1 MSAMATRTSMKAS
14 GGSATG
20 SRGIFESR
28 ASEAG
33 GSDGLAFGELD
44 GALGSEVIVTRLP
57 GFEAGHA
64 ALDMTD

>member
-1 MSAMATRTSMKAS
+1 MKAS
-14 GGSATG
+14 GGSAG

-33 GSDGLAFGELD
+33 GSDGLAFGELV
-44 GALGSEVIVTRLP
+44 GVLGSEVIVTRLP
-57 GFEAGHA
+57 GFEAGDS